1 MKVSSALPAMNYGS
15 GFSVHICGAEGGTA
29 LSEEEALENWNMR
42 ANVRSRGGICPFC
55 DGMNIN
61 LQHQGA
67 QFWYECAPCGAKA
80 GVGNDEKEAQE
91 NWNIRR

>member
-1 MKVSSALPAMNYGS
+1 M
-15 GFSVHICGAEGGTA
+15 
-29 LSEEEALENWNMR
+29 SEEEALENWNMR